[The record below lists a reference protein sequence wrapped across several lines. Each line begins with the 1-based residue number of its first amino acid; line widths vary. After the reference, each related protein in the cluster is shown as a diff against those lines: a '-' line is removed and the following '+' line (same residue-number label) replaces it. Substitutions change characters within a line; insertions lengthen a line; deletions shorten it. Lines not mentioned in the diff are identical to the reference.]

1 MTKGKFVSAVIAIA
15 LAAGAGVATAADS
28 PGQVVHLSGTL
39 SAQRADGTIR
49 ILSRGSQINVGDT
62 LTTQAD
68 SYGQLSFADGS
79 TMTMRP
85 RTTLKVD
92 GFSFDQ
98 EKPAA
103 DNALFRLI
111 KGGLR
116 TATGLIGK
124 RGNMN
129 AYKIGTSVATI
140 GIRGSVGDTL
150 DCTDGCEGVTRT
162 SGKVERGLYHATYT
176 GSYVMEN
183 ETGDIVIGEAQFG
196 FVKDSKS
203 KPVKLPGDPGLNL
216 EELPFALTG
225 ETSGKCDVR

>member
-1 MTKGKFVSAVIAIA
+1 MTKTGFFSLIAAFA
-15 LAAGAGVATAADS
+15 LATSGVLAAES

-39 SAQRADGTIR
+39 SAQKPDGSIR
-49 ILSRGSQINVGDT
+49 ILSRGSQISVGDT

-85 RTTLKVD
+85 RTTIKVD
-92 GFSFDQ
+92 GFHFDQ
-98 EKPAA
+98 DKPAA

-124 RGNMN
+124 RGNMS
-129 AYKIGTSVATI
+129 AYRIGTSVATI

-150 DCTDGCEGVTRT
+150 DCTEGCDGVTRT
-162 SGKVERGLYHATYT
+162 SGKAERGLYHATYT

-183 ETGDIVIGEAQFG
+183 GSGEIVIGEAEFG
-196 FVKDSKS
+196 FVRDAKS
-203 KPVKLPGDPGLNL
+203 QPVKLPKDPGLNL
-216 EELPFALTG
+216 EELPFALTN